1 MKKYVI
7 SLMLTLLVFSGC
19 DALGIKQADNSSSD
33 NVSQNADTASSVSLD
48 NEISASTGQQ
58 AAAEE
63 ILNLQ
68 KEIDEL
74 VSTVNAKDVALTELE
89 NKLKLLEDEKQQ
101 TAAKAASV
109 EAELADLK
117 DTISTNNQYR
127 NIAIIVALVSLLLN
141 ILLAYLLIRARIR
154 NKRAALPPAK
164 EDAQAD
170 NDAKENTEERIF
182 HYAGKN
188 IEIEITK
195 DNNDSN
201 DTTEENLSEKKDDA
215 PAEQPAKKRGR
226 PKAANK
232 PAANADKIAS
242 RRGRPKKEKS
252 EKSE

>member
-33 NVSQNADTASSVSLD
+33 NVSQNEDTASSVSLD
-48 NEISASTGQQ
+48 NQISASNGQQ
-58 AAAEE
+58 AASEE

-127 NIAIIVALVSLLLN
+127 NIAIIVAFISLLFN
-141 ILLAYLLIRARIR
+141 ALLAYLLIRARIR
-154 NKRAALPPAK
+154 NRRAALPPAK

-201 DTTEENLSEKKDDA
+201 DTTEENLSEKKDDT
-215 PAEQPAKKRGR
+215 PAEKPAKKRGR
-226 PKAANK
+226 PKAAEKSADTAEK
-232 PAANADKIAS
+232 PASK
-242 RRGRPKKEKS
+242 RGRPKKDKPE
-252 EKSE
+252 

>member
-33 NVSQNADTASSVSLD
+33 NVSQNEDTASSVSLD
-48 NEISASTGQQ
+48 NQISASNGQQ
-58 AAAEE
+58 AASEE

-74 VSTVNAKDVALTELE
+74 VSTVNAKDIALTELE

-127 NIAIIVALVSLLLN
+127 NIAITAAVISLLFN
-141 ILLAYLLIRARIR
+141 ALLAYLLIRARIR

-164 EDAQAD
+164 EDVQDYNSVNAATDTPLNNTDAD
-170 NDAKENTEERIF
+170 TDAD
-182 HYAGKN
+182 A
-188 IEIEITK
+188 EIEIKIEVDAQTE
-195 DNNDSN
+195 NDK
-201 DTTEENLSEKKDDA
+201 EKNMAESKN
-215 PAEQPAKKRGR
+215 AEQPAKKRGR
-226 PKAANK
+226 PKAAEKSADTAEK
-232 PAANADKIAS
+232 PASK
-242 RRGRPKKEKS
+242 RGRPKKDKPE
-252 EKSE
+252 

>member
-19 DALGIKQADNSSSD
+19 DALGIKQTDNSSSD
-33 NVSQNADTASSVSLD
+33 NLSQNTDTASSVSLD
-48 NEISASTGQQ
+48 NQISASTGQQ

-74 VSTVNAKDVALTELE
+74 VSTVNAKDTAINNLE
-89 NKLKLLEDEKQQ
+89 NKLKLLENEKQQ

-127 NIAIIVALVSLLLN
+127 NIAIILALISLLFN
-141 ILLAYLLIRARIR
+141 VLLAYLLIKTRIR

-164 EDAQAD
+164 KDAQAD
-170 NDAKENTEERIF
+170 NDVKETAETYMQETE
-182 HYAGKN
+182 
-188 IEIEITK
+188 T
-195 DNNDSN
+195 NNQPDSS
-201 DTTEENLSEKKDDA
+201 TLSENENK
-215 PAEQPAKKRGR
+215 EQPAKKRGR
-226 PKAANK
+226 PKAADK
-232 PAANADKIAS
+232 PAENVEKS
-242 RRGRPKKEKS
+242 VSKRGRPKKETAK
-252 EKSE
+252 

>member
-33 NVSQNADTASSVSLD
+33 NVSQNEDTASSVSLD
-48 NEISASTGQQ
+48 NQISASNGQQ
-58 AAAEE
+58 AASEE

-74 VSTVNAKDVALTELE
+74 VSTVNAKDIALTELE

-127 NIAIIVALVSLLLN
+127 NIAITAAVISLFFN
-141 ILLAYLLIRARIR
+141 ALLAYLLIRARIR

-164 EDAQAD
+164 EDAQD
-170 NDAKENTEERIF
+170 YSSENT
-182 HYAGKN
+182 ATDTPLN
-188 IEIEITK
+188 NTDADTDADAEIEIKIDVDAQTE
-195 DNNDSN
+195 NDKEKN
-201 DTTEENLSEKKDDA
+201 MSESKN
-215 PAEQPAKKRGR
+215 AEQPAKKRGR
-226 PKAANK
+226 PKAAEKSADTAEK
-232 PAANADKIAS
+232 PASK
-242 RRGRPKKEKS
+242 RGRPKKDKPE
-252 EKSE
+252 

>member
-48 NEISASTGQQ
+48 NEISATTGQQ

-63 ILNLQ
+63 ILSLQ

-74 VSTVNAKDVALTELE
+74 VSTVNAKDVALTERE

-127 NIAIIVALVSLLLN
+127 NIAIIVALASLLLN
-141 ILLAYLLIRARIR
+141 ILLAYLLIRVRIR

-164 EDAQAD
+164 EDTQAG
-170 NDAKENTEERIF
+170 NDVKETTEEPLF
-182 HYAGKN
+182 NYSDDN
-188 IEIEITK
+188 IEIAVTK
-195 DNNDSN
+195 ESNDSKQ
-201 DTTEENLSEKKDDA
+201 EKSAEKKDEA

-252 EKSE
+252 E

>member
-33 NVSQNADTASSVSLD
+33 NVSQNEDTASSVSLD
-48 NEISASTGQQ
+48 NQISASNGQQ
-58 AAAEE
+58 AASEE

-74 VSTVNAKDVALTELE
+74 VSTVNAKDIALTELE

-127 NIAIIVALVSLLLN
+127 NIAITAAVISLLFN
-141 ILLAYLLIRARIR
+141 ALLAYLLIRARIR

-164 EDAQAD
+164 EDAQD
-170 NDAKENTEERIF
+170 YSSENT
-182 HYAGKN
+182 ATDTPLN
-188 IEIEITK
+188 NTDADTDADAEIEIKIEVDAQTE
-195 DNNDSN
+195 NDK
-201 DTTEENLSEKKDDA
+201 EKNMAESKN
-215 PAEQPAKKRGR
+215 AEQPAKKRGR
-226 PKAANK
+226 PKAAEKSADTAEK
-232 PAANADKIAS
+232 PASK
-242 RRGRPKKEKS
+242 RGRPKKDKPE
-252 EKSE
+252 